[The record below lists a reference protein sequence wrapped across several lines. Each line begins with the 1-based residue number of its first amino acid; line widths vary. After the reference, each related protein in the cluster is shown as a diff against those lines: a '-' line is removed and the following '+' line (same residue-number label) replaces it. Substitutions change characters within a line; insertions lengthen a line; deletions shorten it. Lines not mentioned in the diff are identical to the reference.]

1 MDFAEARKLVGGTS
15 GMKQL
20 VNSRLL
26 HEKMAKAWQ
35 RPASNPV
42 VAPSGAPTATL
53 AMLESLGKK
62 MDTMVDAKH
71 TAAPPAPTVPP
82 AQVPY
87 APPAG
92 TMNVN
97 VEMHVDVL
105 AEKRGLERELEVR
118 KEYEAKWNKVQEE
131 ETKKQTV
138 LATSLA
144 RIAEQKTTAEQNKD
158 PFESVGKLMG
168 VVTSFMT
175 PMMNAMNSNGASAP
189 SSQLAIGGSAP
200 LALPPPPPRTDSD
213 LPPGWEAAHTTEG
226 TYYCNRETG
235 QSQYV
240 QNG

>member
-1 MDFAEARKLVGGTS
+1 VDFAEARKLVGGTS

-20 VNSRLL
+20 GNSRLL

-35 RPASNPV
+35 RR
-42 VAPSGAPTATL
+42 SGAPTANL
-53 AMLESLGKK
+53 AAMVESLGKK

-71 TAAPPAPTVPP
+71 TAAPPAPL

-97 VEMHVDVL
+97 VETHVDVL

-118 KEYEAKWNKVQEE
+118 KEYDDKWNKRQEE

-144 RIAEQKTTAEQNKD
+144 RIAEQKATAEQNKD

-175 PMMNAMNSNGASAP
+175 PMMNAMNSNGAYAP